1 MSKIKGGDMM
11 LFLSTKSIAYA
22 TSHTLEITGE
32 TSDTSNKDEGGG
44 DWSAQEVNLL
54 SWSASTEN
62 LYSLDGKGSNF
73 DDLFDMMVNRKE
85 IPVAFS
91 LESGYATKADE
102 VPEAGWTPS
111 TSQYTGK
118 VVITSL
124 ELNAPNGDNAT
135 FSASFEGVGPL
146 TKTA

>member
-1 MSKIKGGDMM
+1 M
-11 LFLSTKSIAYA
+11 LFVGTKSIAYA

-73 DDLFDMMVNRKE
+73 DDLFDMMIAKTPIDAVFAPKSEKTLTLLHFRKQNE
-85 IPVAFS
+85 VIR
-91 LESGYATKADE
+91 LRERISGK
-102 VPEAGWTPS
+102 
-111 TSQYTGK
+111 
-118 VVITSL
+118 
-124 ELNAPNGDNAT
+124 
-135 FSASFEGVGPL
+135 
-146 TKTA
+146 

>member
-44 DWSAQEVNLL
+44 DWSAQDANLL

-73 DDLFDMMVNRKE
+73 DDLCDMMIAKTPIDAVFAPKSE
-85 IPVAFS
+85 
-91 LESGYATKADE
+91 ATTD
-102 VPEAGWTPS
+102 VPENGWTS
-111 TSQYTGK
+111 SGGYKGK
-118 VVITSL
+118 AVITSL
-124 ELNAPNGDNAT
+124 SLNAPNGDYAT
-135 FSASFEGVGPL
+135 YTAQFQGVGAL
-146 TKTA
+146 TKVV

>member
-1 MSKIKGGDMM
+1 MKQKGGDIT
-11 LFLSTKSIAYA
+11 LFVGTKSIAYA

-73 DDLFDMMVNRKE
+73 DDLFDMMIAKTPIDAVFAPKSE
-85 IPVAFS
+85 
-91 LESGYATKADE
+91 ATTD
-102 VPEAGWTPS
+102 VPENGWTS
-111 TSQYTGK
+111 SGGYKGK
-118 VVITSL
+118 AVIT
-124 ELNAPNGDNAT
+124 
-135 FSASFEGVGPL
+135 
-146 TKTA
+146 

>member
-91 LESGYATKADE
+91 LESGYANKADE